1 MAARSSSRGPKP
13 AADESAR
20 PWAPGDPVRLGTRRF
35 ILRSMTKRD
44 VSGDFLRWH
53 ADPEIQ
59 LGHNLPPKRMT
70 RQQALHSLARADNRT
85 VFYLM
90 ITSPVATR
98 SVGFYAVRADPRDL
112 WAEISVTIGNRD
124 FRRKGVFSETA
135 PVLCAFLFARLG
147 VHKVIARIH
156 ARNTASIR
164 AFEKAGFDRE
174 AVLRGQLTSVAD
186 GARLDQLLF
195 ARWRPEGE
203 RRIPPP

>member
-1 MAARSSSRGPKP
+1 MVARRPSRAPVP
-13 AADESAR
+13 AAGEGAAD
-20 PWAPGDPVRLGTRRF
+20 WAPGDPVRLGTRRF
-35 ILRSMTKRD
+35 VLRSMTKRD
-44 VSGDFLRWH
+44 ANPEFLRWH

-70 RQQALHSLARADNRT
+70 RQQALASLVRADNRT

-90 ITSPVATR
+90 IASPVATHP
-98 SVGFYAVRADPRDL
+98 VGFYAVRTDPRDL

-124 FRRKGVFSETA
+124 FRRRGVFSETV
-135 PVLCAFLFARLG
+135 PVLCTFLFSRLG

-164 AFEKAGFDRE
+164 AFEKAGFVRE
-174 AVLRGQLTSVAD
+174 AVLREQLTSVAD
-186 GARLDQLLF
+186 GSRLDQLIF
-195 ARWRPEGE
+195 ALWRPEGK